1 MQNPIETQHTSEDST
16 SDEIKEIRTLL
27 DEHLQNRK
35 VDIELLKRAWHT
47 AHQVATFLYKEFGA
61 EQVAVFGS
69 LSDGSWFSKDS
80 DIDIAVWGLLGDT
93 YLDAVWETNR
103 YSTEFKV
110 DLVNYH
116 NANGQFKNRI
126 QSQGITIKNSETDF
140 YASVI
145 DHIIQ
150 NTLREKS
157 YLVDKRK
164 LIQRISDELRKIEKT
179 VEEIRLRLQ
188 RIETAST
195 EDLDDLKALIAIRIT
210 IFYTGFENIF
220 KRIAREIDSHLPK
233 GKDWHKEILHQMTKT
248 FQFRPIV
255 ISSDSVDTL
264 SHILKFRHR
273 FRYIY
278 TFELELDGVLENAHR
293 VCKISDNLINE
304 LNVFIKW
311 LEKEQSDL

>member
-1 MQNPIETQHTSEDST
+1 MQNPIETQYTSKDST
-16 SDEIKEIRTLL
+16 SDEINEIRTHL

-164 LIQRISDELRKIEKT
+164 LIQRITDELRKIEKT
-179 VEEIRLRLQ
+179 VEEIKLRLQ

-210 IFYTGFENIF
+210 IFYTWI
-220 KRIAREIDSHLPK
+220 
-233 GKDWHKEILHQMTKT
+233 
-248 FQFRPIV
+248 
-255 ISSDSVDTL
+255 
-264 SHILKFRHR
+264 
-273 FRYIY
+273 
-278 TFELELDGVLENAHR
+278 
-293 VCKISDNLINE
+293 
-304 LNVFIKW
+304 
-311 LEKEQSDL
+311 